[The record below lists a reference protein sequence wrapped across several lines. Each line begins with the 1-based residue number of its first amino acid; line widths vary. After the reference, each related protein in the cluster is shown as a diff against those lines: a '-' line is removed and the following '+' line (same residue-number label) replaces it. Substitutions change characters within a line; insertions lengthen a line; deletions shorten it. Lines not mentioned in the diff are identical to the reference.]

1 MAKKESVEKPDRLV
15 LTREEL
21 RRVGELLLVLDRR
34 RDEILDPNRT
44 EIVPLVVDVKVVM
57 VGKVCV
63 TEPAHPILRR
73 GRDACFY
80 NATQCRVRLDFSGP
94 GAAELASPRLELEA
108 GEHRC
113 VHVSSTN
120 AGVGRVDLRRTI
132 WCRCPGSET
141 WKKCSGSGNG
151 PEMEIDDPP
160 RP

>member
-1 MAKKESVEKPDRLV
+1 MAKGESEQKKERLV

-21 RRVGELLLVLDRR
+21 HRVGELLLILDRR
-34 RDEILDPNRT
+34 RDEILDPART
-44 EIVPLVVDVKVVM
+44 GLVPLLVDVKVVM

-73 GRDACFY
+73 GRDAWFY
-80 NATQCRVRLDFSGP
+80 NATQCSVRLEFSGS
-94 GAAELASPRLELEA
+94 GAAELASPRFELAA
-108 GEHRC
+108 GAHGS
-113 VHVSSTN
+113 VPVSSTN